1 MKIEEIKEI
10 VLSIDSNASFK
21 EDKDQRLW
29 ISVSPDKL
37 RDVLKSLKDK
47 GYDHLSA
54 ISGVDYPQNKKMEL
68 LYHLMHSSP
77 RENPYLTIRTEIS
90 RDNPEIPS
98 IFDIFAAALIYESE
112 VFDLL
117 GIKFVGHPTLG
128 RLFLPEDTPKDL
140 YPLRKDFKN
149 NVYEVTRK

>member
-117 GIKFVGHPTLG
+117 GVKFTGHPNLG
-128 RLFLPEDTPKDL
+128 RLLLPEDAPEGL
-140 YPLRKDFKN
+140 HPLKKDFKD
-149 NVYEVTRK
+149 NVYEMIRK